1 MTSRAYASDNVI
13 RTRMSIS
20 YRIFKNEVSYYKY
33 LINRDYH
40 MAIFISCPISTLGL
54 VRVPRVDMGY
64 DMKIAI
70 S

>member
-1 MTSRAYASDNVI
+1 MTSRASASDNVI
-13 RTRMSIS
+13 RARMSRS

-33 LINRDYH
+33 LINRDYY
-40 MAIFISCPISTLGL
+40 MAIFILCPISNLGL
-54 VRVPRVDMGY
+54 VWVSRVDMGY